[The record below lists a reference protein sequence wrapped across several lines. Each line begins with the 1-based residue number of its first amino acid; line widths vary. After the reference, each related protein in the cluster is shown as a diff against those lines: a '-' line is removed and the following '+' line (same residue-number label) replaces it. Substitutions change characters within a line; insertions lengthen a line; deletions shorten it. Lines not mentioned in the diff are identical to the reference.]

1 MVYGQPNSQKTSSR
15 WVLGNITRP
24 PELIRYPPEL
34 IRYPP
39 DLCIYILYLFNVL
52 LGPSSVFQVG
62 GRDPRFTLRGPWS
75 GRLAAMHPAPVPSG
89 DDGVLA
95 RRAFARFC
103 MAPLARPM
111 GPEPCAT
118 ARFNEFI
125 SVN

>member
-1 MVYGQPNSQKTSSR
+1 MGDPPN
-15 WVLGNITRP
+15 LG
-24 PELIRYPPEL
+24 
-34 IRYPP
+34 
-39 DLCIYILYLFNVL
+39 IYILNLFDVA

-75 GRLAAMHPAPVPSG
+75 CRLAAMHPAPVPSG

-95 RRAFARFC
+95 GSTFARFC

-111 GPEPCAT
+111 CPEPRAI
-118 ARFNEFI
+118 ARFDEFI

>member
-1 MVYGQPNSQKTSSR
+1 MRIFYGRAYCAPRPSGQR
-15 WVLGNITRP
+15 VLRYKPLP
-24 PELIRYPPEL
+24 PELMC
-34 IRYPP
+34 YPP
-39 DLCIYILYLFNVL
+39 DLCIYILYLFDMA

-75 GRLAAMHPAPVPSG
+75 GGLAPMHPTPNPSG

-95 RRAFARFC
+95 GSAFARFC

-111 GPEPCAT
+111 GPEPRTT
-118 ARFNEFI
+118 ARFDEFI